1 MLWHE
6 IGTRGI
12 PCSHVGQLHRAW
24 HVPKCRDVRPAR
36 ADINSPMNFSWQR
49 MMDSMLAQNW
59 VFYRPDL
66 ADLTAPAWQ
75 LLYDEQAADIV
86 LDDTD
91 EVTIILRL
99 GHSDT
104 ARINAAPG
112 SNASK

>member
-24 HVPKCRDVRPAR
+24 HV
-36 ADINSPMNFSWQR
+36 
-49 MMDSMLAQNW
+49 
-59 VFYRPDL
+59 
-66 ADLTAPAWQ
+66 
-75 LLYDEQAADIV
+75 LYDEQAADIV

-99 GHSDT
+99 GHSET

-112 SNASK
+112 SNASKGTQYFWLSKDCYDFFPPLTIRNARGHKATYSCLVQMNYVNLGQVDN